1 MSLMLDRESA
11 PEAEYAEKE
20 SFGRTAARVL
30 MLSVMVTALVVGLY
44 MVFGGNSGTDPLA
57 AGTSTDKP
65 AATAEK
71 PAPAKPKPL
80 TYEEKVAKAAAA
92 LPKASSLSTT
102 AKRTELI
109 KYLRV
114 VGVKVPSA
122 GAPAT
127 AASGACTLL
136 NDGTSPTTLINGI
149 AAEGGYSKAQAKA
162 FLLGASTL
170 YCPGQAKNFR

>member
-1 MSLMLDRESA
+1 MSLMLDRE
-11 PEAEYAEKE
+11 PEADYAEKE

-30 MLSVMVTALVVGLY
+30 LLSVMVTALIAGLY

-57 AGTSTDKP
+57 GTPTTNQGTAAGAQKP
-65 AATAEK
+65 VA
-71 PAPAKPKPL
+71 AKPKPL

-92 LPKASSLSTT
+92 LPKPSSLSTT
-102 AKRTELI
+102 EKRAALI
-109 KYLRV
+109 RYLKT
-114 VGVKVPSA
+114 VGVKISSA
-122 GAPAT
+122 SSPAT

-136 NDGTSPTTLINGI
+136 KDGTSPTTLINGV
-149 AAEGGYSKAQAKA
+149 ATEGGYSKAQSKA